1 MVYEHR
7 KHDGTLPIVGVNT
20 FIADSGSETP
30 TSLELARATSEE
42 KESQIKRL
50 ADFHRRHT
58 ADAPTAL
65 ADLRDAALRGDNIF
79 ETLIRTVRS
88 ASLGQI
94 THTLFEVG
102 GTYRRNV

>member
-1 MVYEHR
+1 
-7 KHDGTLPIVGVNT
+7 
-20 FIADSGSETP
+20 
-30 TSLELARATSEE
+30 
-42 KESQIKRL
+42 L

-79 ETLIRTVRS
+79 ETLMRTVRS

-94 THTLFEVG
+94 TQILFEVG
-102 GTYRRNV
+102 GIYRRNV